1 MIKKSDLMFKDPET
15 GGRIFIHYAPGKMPV
30 GKDAQGRA
38 IKQHIARMK
47 LDKTVDKY
55 FGKMAK
61 EMNKRSI
68 LSKIRSD
75 SFEKVALSDALL
87 TRALAGMVDY
97 TGKKT
102 NVDVMSPEFVKKL
115 KNSLTNIP
123 KSGIQS
129 IDRAALRTA
138 TSAGLSTRRHV
149 RGLVSGMSDDIT
161 KSIGYNLHNVTK
173 STPVLRR
180 VTKLPGMRRVIAGSV
195 PFAKNMTYKAYI
207 SKPVRKLI
215 DNKVSTGHILPKT
228 YAATQRAIHG
238 GKAIKTFSGAAIKKL
253 INALR
258 RVK

>member
-1 MIKKSDLMFKDPET
+1 MDK
-15 GGRIFIHYAPGKMPV
+15 
-30 GKDAQGRA
+30 QA
-38 IKQHIARMK
+38 ILQEVFNNA
-47 LDKTVDKY
+47 
-55 FGKMAK
+55 FGN
-61 EMNKRSI
+61 E
-68 LSKIRSD
+68 L
-75 SFEKVALSDALL
+75 EKVALSDALL
-87 TRALAGMVDY
+87 SRALAGVVDY

-102 NVDVMSPEFVKKL
+102 NVDVMSPEFIKKVKD
-115 KNSLTNIP
+115 SVTNIP

-238 GKAIKTFSGAAIKKL
+238 GKAIKMFSGAAIKKL